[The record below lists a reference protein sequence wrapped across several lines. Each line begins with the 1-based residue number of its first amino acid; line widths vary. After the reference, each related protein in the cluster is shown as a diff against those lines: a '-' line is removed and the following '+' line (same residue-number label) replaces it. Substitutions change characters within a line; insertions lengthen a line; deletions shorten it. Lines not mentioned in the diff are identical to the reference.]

1 MHLNLTNNKDNSER
15 KKKTVMICDNE
26 QDVHLFALV
35 FKSQYN
41 VILVNSG
48 EECIKRYTEEIYRGN
63 KIHLVILD
71 YKLGSSMLGD
81 SVARK
86 INEFNKTNI
95 ILISAY
101 DVDHSLVQE
110 LEEGKYISKYIK
122 KPVTNDFLTDLV
134 TEIVH

>member
-26 QDVHLFALV
+26 QDVLHLFALV

-48 EECIKRYTEEIYRGN
+48 EECIKRYTEEIHRGN

-71 YKLGSSMLGD
+71 YKLGSMLGD

-110 LEEGKYISKYIK
+110 LEDSNYISKYIK